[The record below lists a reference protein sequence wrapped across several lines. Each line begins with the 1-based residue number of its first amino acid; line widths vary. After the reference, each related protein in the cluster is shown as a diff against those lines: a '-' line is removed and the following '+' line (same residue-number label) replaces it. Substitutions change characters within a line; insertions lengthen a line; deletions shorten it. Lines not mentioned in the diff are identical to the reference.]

1 MMERICIYNRCS
13 TEEENQKNAL
23 EIQVQESVEIVRQHA
38 CWQIVDQFVES
49 QSGTTS
55 AGRSKYQKMLSLIEQ
70 RKYTI
75 VVIKSIDRLVRNTKD
90 WYLFLDCIVRNN
102 TRLYI
107 YIDNKFY
114 SPEDS
119 LITGIKAILA
129 EEFSRELSKKMKN
142 AHKRRQ
148 TNKSGYNICSEMFGW
163 NKISK
168 DIYEV
173 NEEEANAIRQAY
185 DLIDQGY
192 GFDRLSKEMF
202 QRGVRSRNQK
212 KIAPTTW
219 RKMLRSPR
227 MYGTVIL
234 HRTEFDFNL
243 HKAVQIPETEWVLCE
258 DALPPIVSREYYHRM
273 LEIMDKR
280 SRECNISDSQAMPK
294 RTGAHELSGKIVCGL
309 CGNVFY
315 RRKQSLKDGKR
326 AVWVCSNYINK
337 GTKQEDNPEGCQ
349 GIFLIEE
356 VLKEFIF
363 KAYVERFKSSEGGD
377 RYLIDETVRI
387 LRRTLSGANDISKI
401 KKLEKERKKLER
413 NKDKAFD
420 KLMDGVLS
428 DQDYK
433 TFVEK
438 INEQL
443 QRVSSELDTLQAEMS
458 GIEDIEKRLIGI
470 KEELKQGDVLKEALK
485 AEVIGKVQEIRV
497 YEDQMLDICFDKYQ
511 AAACEECAADEED
524 FYTVSIRYEYVYE
537 GNQQLADMRKRMKEY
552 IRARNQVTVKE
563 IMEVFEVSQ
572 SRAYLRLRELK
583 AEGVVEYARN
593 GQGGYWYL
601 RKNSCNET

>member
-23 EIQVQESVEIVRQHA
+23 EIQAQESVEIVRQHVG
-38 CWQIVDQFVES
+38 WQIVDQFVES

-55 AGRSKYQKMLSLIEQ
+55 VKRSKYQQMLKGVEQ

-129 EEFSRELSKKMKN
+129 EEFSRELSKKIKN

-148 TNKSGYNICSEMFGW
+148 TNKSGYNICCEMFGW
-163 NKISK
+163 NKLSK
-168 DIYEV
+168 DVYEV
-173 NEEEANAIRQAY
+173 NEEEADAIRQAY
-185 DLIDQGY
+185 ELIEQGY
-192 GFDRLSKEMF
+192 GFDRLSKEMY

-219 RKMLRSPR
+219 RKMLRSTR

-234 HRTEFDFNL
+234 HRTESDFNL

-258 DALPPIVSREYYHRM
+258 DALPPIVNREYYHRM
-273 LEIMDKR
+273 LEIMDQR
-280 SRECNISDSQAMPK
+280 SRACNISDSQAMPK
-294 RTGAHELSGKIVCGL
+294 RTGAHELSGKIICGL

-337 GTKQEDNPEGCQ
+337 GIKQEDNPEGCQ
-349 GIFLIEE
+349 GIFLIED
-356 VLKEFIF
+356 VLKEFVF
-363 KAYVERFKSSEGGD
+363 KAYVERFQNSESME
-377 RYLIDETVRI
+377 RYLIDETLRI
-387 LRRTLSGANDISKI
+387 LRSILSSVDYSSKI
-401 KKLEKERKKLER
+401 KKLERERGKLQR
-413 NKDKAFD
+413 NKDKSLD

-433 TFVEK
+433 AFMEK
-438 INEQL
+438 IDVQL
-443 QRVSSELDTLQAEMS
+443 QKVSCELDELKAEMN
-458 GIEDIEKRLIGI
+458 GVEDMEKRLLEI
-470 KEELKQGDVLKEALK
+470 KKELKQGDILRDAVK

-497 YEDQMLDICFDKYQ
+497 HEDQMLDIRFDRYKI
-511 AAACEECAADEED
+511 AVCEEHADVD
-524 FYTVSIRYEYVYE
+524 MADLYTVRIRYEYVYE
-537 GNQQLADMRKRMKEY
+537 GDKQLADMRESIKAY
-552 IRARNQVTVKE
+552 IVSKGKVTVKE
-563 IMEVFEVSQ
+563 IMERFDLNQ
-572 SRAYLRLRELK
+572 SRAYSRLRELK
-583 AEGVVEYARN
+583 AAGLVEYERN
-593 GQGGYWYL
+593 QQGGYWYFV
-601 RKNSCNET
+601 R

>member
-23 EIQVQESVEIVRQHA
+23 EIQAQESVEIVKQHA

-55 AGRSKYQKMLSLIEQ
+55 VKRSKYQQMLKGIEQ

-114 SPEDS
+114 SSEDS

-129 EEFSRELSKKMKN
+129 EEFSRELSKKIKN

-168 DIYEV
+168 DIYEI

-192 GFDRLSKEMF
+192 GFERISKEMF
-202 QRGVRSRNQK
+202 QRGVRSRNHK

-219 RKMLRSPR
+219 RKILRSPR
-227 MYGTVIL
+227 MYGTVVL
-234 HRTEFDFNL
+234 HRTEYDFNL
-243 HKAVQIPETEWVLCE
+243 HKVVQIPETEWVLCE
-258 DALPPIVSREYYHRM
+258 DALPPIVSREYYYRM
-273 LEIMDKR
+273 LGIMDKR
-280 SRECNISDSQAMPK
+280 SRECMASDAQAMPK
-294 RTGAHELSGKIVCGL
+294 SIGAHELSGKIFCGL

-349 GIFLIEE
+349 GISLIED

-363 KAYVERFKSSEGGD
+363 KAYVERFNSLEGSD
-377 RYLIDETVRI
+377 RYLVDETVRI
-387 LRRTLSGANDISKI
+387 LRSTLSGADYISKI
-401 KKLEKERKKLER
+401 KNLEREYKKLQR
-413 NKDKAFD
+413 NKDKTFE
-420 KLMDGVLS
+420 KLMNGVLS

-433 TFVEK
+433 IFVGK
-438 INEQL
+438 INEQI
-443 QRVSSELDTLQAEMS
+443 QKTSIELDAIRLQMS
-458 GIEDIEKRLIGI
+458 GMEDLEKRLLEI
-470 KEELKQGDVLKEALK
+470 KEELKQGDVIKEVLK
-485 AEVIGKVQEIRV
+485 AEVIGKVQEITV
-497 YEDQMLDICFDKYQ
+497 HEDLMLDICFDKYKVSV
-511 AAACEECAADEED
+511 CEECNAGED
-524 FYTVSIRYEYVYE
+524 LYTVSIRYEYVYE
-537 GNQQLADMRKRMKEY
+537 GDKQLVDMRKRMKEY
-552 IRARNQVTVKE
+552 IMAKEQVTVKE
-563 IMEVFEVSQ
+563 IMEVFDVSH
-572 SRAYLRLRELK
+572 SRAYSRLRELK
-583 AEGVVEYARN
+583 AEGVVEYERN
-593 GQGGYWYL
+593 RQGGYWYL
-601 RKNSCNET
+601 FKEKI

>member
-1 MMERICIYNRCS
+1 MRERICIYNRCS

-23 EIQVQESVEIVRQHA
+23 EIQAQESVEIVRQHA
-38 CWQIVDQFVES
+38 GWQIVDQFVES

-55 AGRSKYQKMLSLIEQ
+55 AKRSKYQQMLACIEQ

-129 EEFSRELSKKMKN
+129 EEFSRELSKKIKN

-168 DIYEV
+168 DIYKV

-185 DLIDQGY
+185 ELIERGY

-234 HRTEFDFNL
+234 HRTEYDFNL

-258 DALPPIVSREYYHRM
+258 DALPPIVSREYYLRM

-280 SRECNISDSQAMPK
+280 SRACNISESQGMPK
-294 RTGAHELSGKIVCGL
+294 SSGSHELSGKIICGM

-349 GIFLIEE
+349 GIFLIED

-363 KAYVERFKSSEGGD
+363 KAYVERLQNPESKD
-377 RYLIDETVRI
+377 RYLIDETLRI
-387 LRRTLSGANDISKI
+387 LRSTLSGTDYILKMKNLERES
-401 KKLEKERKKLER
+401 KKLLR
-413 NKDKAFD
+413 NKDKAFE

-428 DQDYK
+428 DLDYK
-433 TFVEK
+433 AFMRR
-438 INEQL
+438 IDEQL
-443 QRVSSELDTLQAEMS
+443 QKISCELDELKAEMS
-458 GIEDIEKRLIGI
+458 SVEDREKRLLGI
-470 KEELKQGDVLKEALK
+470 KKELKQGDVLKEALK
-485 AEVIGKVQEIRV
+485 TEVVGKVQGIRV
-497 YEDQMLDICFDKYQ
+497 YENQILDIRFDGYKVKVGN
-511 AAACEECAADEED
+511 ECTDADVTD
-524 FYTVSIRYEYVYE
+524 LYTVRIQYEYVYE
-537 GNQQLADMRKRMKEY
+537 GDKQLADMRERIKAYILAKEK
-552 IRARNQVTVKE
+552 VTVKK
-563 IMEVFEVSQ
+563 IMETFEVSQ
-572 SRAYLRLRELK
+572 SRAYSRLRELK
-583 AEGVVEYARN
+583 TEGIVEYERN
-593 GQGGYWYL
+593 RDGGYWYL
-601 RKNSCNET
+601 VK

>member
-23 EIQVQESVEIVRQHA
+23 EIQAQESVEIVRRHVGG
-38 CWQIVDQFVES
+38 QIVDQFVES
-49 QSGTTS
+49 QSGSTS
-55 AGRSKYQKMLSLIEQ
+55 AKRSKYQQMLSCIEQ
-70 RKYTI
+70 KKYTI

-129 EEFSRELSKKMKN
+129 EEFTRELSKKIKN

-185 DLIDQGY
+185 ELIERGY

-227 MYGTVIL
+227 MYGKVIL
-234 HRTEFDFNL
+234 HRTEYDFNL
-243 HKAVQIPETEWVLCE
+243 HKAVLMPETEWVFCE
-258 DALPPIVSREYYHRM
+258 DALPPIVSREYYLRM

-280 SRECNISDSQAMPK
+280 SRACNISESQAMPK
-294 RTGAHELSGKIVCGL
+294 SGGKHELSGKIICGM

-349 GIFLIEE
+349 GIFLIED

-363 KAYVERFKSSEGGD
+363 NAYVERFQNSESMD
-377 RYLIDETVRI
+377 RYLIDETLRI
-387 LRRTLSGANDISKI
+387 LCSTLSGADYNSKI
-401 KKLEKERKKLER
+401 KKMERERIKLQR
-413 NKDKAFD
+413 NKDKSFD

-433 TFVEK
+433 AFMGR
-438 INEQL
+438 IDEQL
-443 QRVSSELDTLQAEMS
+443 QKVSCELDELKAEMS
-458 GIEDIEKRLIGI
+458 SVEDMEKRLLGI
-470 KEELKQGDVLKEALK
+470 KKELKQGDVLKEALK
-485 AEVIGKVQEIRV
+485 TEVVGKVQEIRV
-497 YEDQMLDICFDKYQ
+497 YEDQMLDIRFDRYKV
-511 AAACEECAADEED
+511 AVCKDCADVSD
-524 FYTVSIRYEYVYE
+524 LYTVRIRYEYVYE
-537 GNQQLADMRKRMKEY
+537 GDKQLADMRERIKAYIVAKEK
-552 IRARNQVTVKE
+552 VTVKE
-563 IMEVFEVSQ
+563 IMETFEVSQ
-572 SRAYLRLRELK
+572 SRAYSRLRELK
-583 AEGVVEYARN
+583 TEGIVEYERN
-593 GQGGYWYL
+593 RDGGYWYPV
-601 RKNSCNET
+601 K

>member
-23 EIQVQESVEIVRQHA
+23 EIQAQESVEIVRQHMG
-38 CWQIVDQFVES
+38 WQIVDQFVES

-55 AGRSKYQKMLSLIEQ
+55 AKRSKYQQMLSCIEQ
-70 RKYTI
+70 KKYTI

-129 EEFSRELSKKMKN
+129 EEFSRELSKKIKN

-173 NEEEANAIRQAY
+173 NEEEANVIRQAY
-185 DLIDQGY
+185 ELIERGY

-234 HRTEFDFNL
+234 HRTEYDFNL
-243 HKAVQIPETEWVLCE
+243 HKAVQIPETEWVVCE
-258 DALPPIVSREYYHRM
+258 DALPPIVSKEYYQRM
-273 LEIMDKR
+273 TGIMDKR
-280 SRECNISDSQAMPK
+280 SRECIVTDSQVMPK
-294 RTGAHELSGKIVCGL
+294 KTGAHELSGKIVCGL

-337 GTKQEDNPEGCQ
+337 GKKQEDNPEGCQ
-349 GIFLIEE
+349 GIFLRED

-363 KAYVERFKSSEGGD
+363 EAYMECFQSSEGSD
-377 RYLIDETVRI
+377 RYLIDETVKI
-387 LRRTLSGANDISKI
+387 LRSTLSGADYISKMKNLEREC
-401 KKLEKERKKLER
+401 KKLQR

-433 TFVEK
+433 TFVGK
-438 INEQL
+438 IGEQL
-443 QRVSSELDTLQAEMS
+443 QKVSLELDELKTEMS
-458 GIEDIEKRLIGI
+458 GMEDMEKRLLEI
-470 KEELKQGDVLKEALK
+470 KDELKQGDVLKEALK
-485 AEVIGKVQEIRV
+485 AEVTDKVQEIRV
-497 YEDQMLDICFDKYQ
+497 HENQMLDICFDKYK
-511 AAACEECAADEED
+511 AAVCERCAIDED
-524 FYTVSIRYEYVYE
+524 NLYTVSIRYEYVYE
-537 GNQQLADMRKRMKEY
+537 GDKQLADMRKRIKEY
-552 IRARNQVTVKE
+552 IMEKEQVTVKE

-572 SRAYLRLRELK
+572 SRAYLRLRDLK
-583 AEGVVEYARN
+583 AEGVVEYERN
-593 GQGGYWYL
+593 RDEGYWHL
-601 RKNSCNET
+601 VK

>member
-23 EIQVQESVEIVRQHA
+23 EIQAQESVEIVKQHA
-38 CWQIVDQFVES
+38 SWQIVDQFVES

-55 AGRSKYQKMLSLIEQ
+55 AKRSKYQKMLSMIEQ
-70 RKYTI
+70 RRYTI

-90 WYLFLDCIVRNN
+90 WYLFLDCIARNN

-129 EEFSRELSKKMKN
+129 EEFSRELSKKIKN

-148 TNKSGYNICSEMFGW
+148 NNKSGYNICSEMFGW

-173 NEEEANAIRQAY
+173 NEQEANAIRQAY

-227 MYGTVIL
+227 MYGTVVL
-234 HRTEFDFNL
+234 HRTEYDFNL
-243 HKAVQIPETEWVLCE
+243 HKVVQIPETEWVLCE

-273 LEIMDKR
+273 LGIMDKR
-280 SRECNISDSQAMPK
+280 SRECMASDAQAMPK
-294 RTGAHELSGKIVCGL
+294 KIGEHELLGKIICGL

-349 GIFLIEE
+349 GISLIED

-363 KAYVERFKSSEGGD
+363 KAYVERFNSLEGSD
-377 RYLIDETVRI
+377 RYLVDETVRI
-387 LRRTLSGANDISKI
+387 LRSTLSGADYIAKI
-401 KKLEKERKKLER
+401 KNLERERKKLEK
-413 NKDKAFD
+413 NKNKAFD
-420 KLMDGVLS
+420 RLMDGIIS

-433 TFVEK
+433 SFAGK

-443 QRVSSELDTLQAEMS
+443 QKVSCELDAIRLQMS
-458 GIEDIEKRLIGI
+458 GMEDLEKRLLEI
-470 KEELKQGDVLKEALK
+470 KEELKQGDVIKEALK
-485 AEVIGKVQEIRV
+485 AEVIGKVQEITV
-497 YEDQMLDICFDKYQ
+497 HEDLMLDICFDRG
-511 AAACEECAADEED
+511 
-524 FYTVSIRYEYVYE
+524 TVSIRYEYVYE
-537 GNQQLADMRKRMKEY
+537 GDKQLADMRKRIKEY
-552 IRARNQVTVKE
+552 IMAKGQVTVKE

-572 SRAYLRLRELK
+572 SRAYSRLRELK
-583 AEGVVEYARN
+583 AVGLVEYERN
-593 GQGGYWYL
+593 RQGGYWYL
-601 RKNSCNET
+601 FKEKI

>member
-23 EIQVQESVEIVRQHA
+23 EIQAQESVEIVERHVG
-38 CWQIVDQFVES
+38 WQIVDQFVES

-55 AGRSKYQKMLSLIEQ
+55 AKRSKYQQMLASIEQ
-70 RKYTI
+70 KKYTI

-90 WYLFLDCIVRNN
+90 WYLFLDCIVRND

-129 EEFSRELSKKMKN
+129 EEFSRELSKKIKN

-173 NEEEANAIRQAY
+173 NEKEAESIRQAY
-185 DLIDQGY
+185 ELIEQGY
-192 GFDRLSKEMF
+192 GFDRLSKEMY

-234 HRTEFDFNL
+234 HRTEYDFNL
-243 HKAVQIPETEWVLCE
+243 HKAAQIPETEWVICE
-258 DALPPIVSREYYHRM
+258 GALPPIVSREYFDRM
-273 LEIMDKR
+273 LEIMDNR
-280 SRECNISDSQAMPK
+280 SKKSRISNAQKIPQK
-294 RTGAHELSGKIVCGL
+294 VGANELSGKIICAE

-315 RRKQSLKDGKR
+315 RRMQSLKNGKR
-326 AVWVCSNYINK
+326 PVWVCSNYINK
-337 GTKQEDNPEGCQ
+337 GMKTEDNPEGCK
-349 GIFLIEE
+349 GIFLIED
-356 VLKEFIF
+356 VLKDFIF
-363 KAYVERFKSSEGGD
+363 KAYMERFQNSNNAD
-377 RYLIDETVRI
+377 RYLIYETLRI
-387 LRRTLSGANDISKI
+387 LKNALSETDCISKL
-401 KKLEKERKKLER
+401 KMLER
-413 NKDKAFD
+413 ELAKLQRNKEKSFE
-420 KLMDGVLS
+420 KLMDGVLG

-433 TFVEK
+433 IFVDR
-438 INEQL
+438 IDEQMKQISGKL
-443 QRVSSELDTLQAEMS
+443 DELKTEMNGGADTEQ
-458 GIEDIEKRLIGI
+458 RLIEI
-470 KEELKQGDVLKEALK
+470 KRELKQEGILTEAKKEEIVK
-485 AEVIGKVQEIRV
+485 KVQEIKV
-497 YEDQMLDICFDKYQ
+497 HGDHMLEICFDKYKV
-511 AAACEECAADEED
+511 AVSED
-524 FYTVSIRYEYVYE
+524 YPVTEGQDSQVVSVRYEYVHE
-537 GNQQLADMRKRMKEY
+537 GDKQLAKMRENIKKYIILKEK
-552 IRARNQVTVKE
+552 VTVKE
-563 IMEVFEVSQ
+563 IMETFNLSQ
-572 SRAYLRLRELK
+572 SRAYSRLRELRE
-583 AEGVVEYARN
+583 EGIADYFRD

-601 RKNSCNET
+601 VK

>member
-1 MMERICIYNRCS
+1 MERICIYNRCS

-23 EIQVQESVEIVRQHA
+23 EIQAQESVEIVKQHVG
-38 CWQIVDQFVES
+38 WQIVDQFVES

-55 AGRSKYQKMLSLIEQ
+55 TKRSKYQQMFNLIEQ

-129 EEFSRELSKKMKN
+129 EEFSRELSKKIKN

-173 NEEEANAIRQAY
+173 NEQEADAIRQAY
-185 DLIDQGY
+185 GLIEQGY

-234 HRTEFDFNL
+234 HRTEYDFNL

-258 DALPPIVSREYYHRM
+258 DALPSIVSREYYQRM
-273 LEIMDKR
+273 LDIMDKR
-280 SRECNISDSQAMPK
+280 SRASNISNSPVMPK
-294 RTGAHELSGKIVCGL
+294 RTGAHELSGKIICGL

-315 RRKQSLKDGKR
+315 RRRQNLKDGKR

-337 GTKQEDNPEGCQ
+337 GTKQEDNPDGCQ
-349 GIFLIEE
+349 GIFLIED

-363 KAYVERFKSSEGGD
+363 KAYMERFQNSESMD
-377 RYLIDETVRI
+377 RYLIDETLRI
-387 LRRTLSGANDISKI
+387 LRSTLSGADYNSKI
-401 KKLEKERKKLER
+401 KKLERERIKLQR
-413 NKDKAFD
+413 NKDKAFE

-433 TFVEK
+433 TFMRK
-438 INEQL
+438 NDEQL
-443 QRVSSELDTLQAEMS
+443 QKISCELDELKAEMS
-458 GIEDIEKRLIGI
+458 GVADTEKRLLAI
-470 KEELKQGDVLKEALK
+470 KNELKQGDLLKEALK
-485 AEVIGKVQEIRV
+485 AEVVGKIQEIRV
-497 YEDQMLDICFDKYQ
+497 HENQMLDICFDRYKV
-511 AAACEECAADEED
+511 AVCEECANADVSGS
-524 FYTVSIRYEYVYE
+524 YTVRIRYEYVYE
-537 GNQQLADMRKRMKEY
+537 GDKQLADMRERIKAYVVAKEK
-552 IRARNQVTVKE
+552 VTVKE
-563 IMEVFEVSQ
+563 IMETFEVSQ
-572 SRAYLRLRELK
+572 SRAYSRLRELK
-583 AEGVVEYARN
+583 AEGIVEYERN
-593 GQGGYWYL
+593 RQGGYWYPV
-601 RKNSCNET
+601 K

>member
-23 EIQVQESVEIVRQHA
+23 EIQAQESVEIVRQHVG
-38 CWQIVDQFVES
+38 WQIVDQFVES

-55 AGRSKYQKMLSLIEQ
+55 VKRSKYQQMLNLIEQ

-129 EEFSRELSKKMKN
+129 EEFSRELSKKIKN

-185 DLIDQGY
+185 ELIEQGY

-219 RKMLRSPR
+219 RKMLRSTR

-234 HRTEFDFNL
+234 HRTEYDFNL
-243 HKAVQIPETEWVLCE
+243 HKAVQIPETEWVLCA
-258 DALPPIVSREYYHRM
+258 DALPPIVSREYYQRM
-273 LEIMDKR
+273 LEIMDMR
-280 SRECNISDSQAMPK
+280 SRTCNISDSHSMQK
-294 RTGAHELSGKIVCGL
+294 RTGAHELSGKIICGL

-337 GTKQEDNPEGCQ
+337 GMKQEDNPEGCQ
-349 GIFLIEE
+349 GIFLIED

-363 KAYVERFKSSEGGD
+363 KAYVERFQNSESMD
-377 RYLIDETVRI
+377 RYLIDETLRI
-387 LRRTLSGANDISKI
+387 LRSTLSGVDYNSKI
-401 KKLEKERKKLER
+401 KKLERERNKLQR
-413 NKDKAFD
+413 NKDKTFD
-420 KLMDGVLS
+420 KLMDGVLG

-433 TFVEK
+433 TFMEK
-438 INEQL
+438 IDVQL
-443 QRVSSELDTLQAEMS
+443 QKVSCELDELKVEIS
-458 GIEDIEKRLIGI
+458 GMEDTEKRLLEI
-470 KEELKQGDVLKEALK
+470 KKELKQGDVLKEALK

-497 YEDQMLDICFDKYQ
+497 HENQMMDICFDRYKV
-511 AAACEECAADEED
+511 AVCENCTDADVTD
-524 FYTVSIRYEYVYE
+524 LYIARIRYEYVYE
-537 GNQQLADMRKRMKEY
+537 GDKQLADMRERIKEY
-552 IRARNQVTVKE
+552 ILAKKEVTVKE
-563 IMEVFEVSQ
+563 IMEQFEVSQ
-572 SRAYLRLRELK
+572 SRAYSRLRELK
-583 AEGVVEYARN
+583 AEGIVEYERN
-593 GQGGYWYL
+593 RQGGYWYL
-601 RKNSCNET
+601 VK

>member
-23 EIQVQESVEIVRQHA
+23 EIQAQESVEIVRQHA

-55 AGRSKYQKMLSLIEQ
+55 AKRSKYQKMLSMIEQ

-129 EEFSRELSKKMKN
+129 EEFSRELSKKIKN

-148 TNKSGYNICSEMFGW
+148 NNKSGYNICSEMFGW

-173 NEEEANAIRQAY
+173 NEQEANAIRQAY
-185 DLIDQGY
+185 DLIDHGY

-234 HRTEFDFNL
+234 HRTEYDFNL

-280 SRECNISDSQAMPK
+280 SRECIVSDEQTMPK
-294 RTGAHELSGKIVCGL
+294 KIGEHEFSGKIICGL

-315 RRKQSLKDGKR
+315 RRKQSLKDGRR
-326 AVWVCSNYINK
+326 AVWVCANYINK
-337 GTKQEDNPEGCQ
+337 GTKQDDNLEGCQ
-349 GIFLIEE
+349 GIFLIED

-387 LRRTLSGANDISKI
+387 LRSTLSGADYIAKI
-401 KKLEKERKKLER
+401 KKLERECKKLER
-413 NKDKAFD
+413 NKNKAFD

-433 TFVEK
+433 SFVGK

-443 QRVSSELDTLQAEMS
+443 QKVSSELDALQAEMS
-458 GIEDIEKRLIGI
+458 GMEDMEKRLLEI

-485 AEVIGKVQEIRV
+485 AEVIGKVQEITV
-497 YEDQMLDICFDKYQ
+497 HENLMLDICFDKYKV
-511 AAACEECAADEED
+511 AVYGDCDAEED
-524 FYTVSIRYEYVYE
+524 FYTVSIQYEYVYE
-537 GNQQLADMRKRMKEY
+537 GDKQLADMRKRIKEY
-552 IRARNQVTVKE
+552 IMAKEQVTVKE

-583 AEGVVEYARN
+583 AEGVVEYERN
-593 GQGGYWYL
+593 PQGGYWYL
-601 RKNSCNET
+601 RKNSCNES

>member
-1 MMERICIYNRCS
+1 MMELICIYNRCS

-23 EIQVQESVEIVRQHA
+23 EIQAQESVEVVRQHVG
-38 CWQIVDQFVES
+38 WQIVDQFVES

-55 AGRSKYQKMLSLIEQ
+55 VKRSKYQQMLKGIEQ

-90 WYLFLDCIVRNN
+90 WYLFLDCIARNN

-129 EEFSRELSKKMKN
+129 EEFSRELSKKIKN

-173 NEEEANAIRQAY
+173 NEQEANAIRQAY

-192 GFDRLSKEMF
+192 GFDRISKEMF

-227 MYGTVIL
+227 MYGTVVL
-234 HRTEFDFNL
+234 HRTEYDFNL

-258 DALPPIVSREYYHRM
+258 DALPPIVSKEYYHRM
-273 LEIMDKR
+273 LGIMDKR
-280 SRECNISDSQAMPK
+280 SRECIAFDAQAMPK
-294 RTGAHELSGKIVCGL
+294 SIGAHELSGKILCGL

-315 RRKQSLKDGKR
+315 RRQQSLKDGKR

-349 GIFLIEE
+349 GIFLIED

-363 KAYVERFKSSEGGD
+363 KAYVERFQSSEGSE

-387 LRRTLSGANDISKI
+387 LRSTLSGADYISKI
-401 KKLEKERKKLER
+401 KKLEREHKKLER
-413 NKDKAFD
+413 NKNKAFD

-433 TFVEK
+433 SFVGK
-438 INEQL
+438 INEQI
-443 QRVSSELDTLQAEMS
+443 QKTSIELDAIRLQMS
-458 GIEDIEKRLIGI
+458 GMEDMEKRLLEI
-470 KEELKQGDVLKEALK
+470 KEELKQGNIIKDALK

-497 YEDQMLDICFDKYQ
+497 HENQMLNICFDKYKV
-511 AAACEECAADEED
+511 AVYEECDAGED
-524 FYTVSIRYEYVYE
+524 LYTVSIRYEYVYE
-537 GNQQLADMRKRMKEY
+537 GDKQLVDMRKRMKEY
-552 IRARNQVTVKE
+552 IMAKEQVTVKE

-572 SRAYLRLRELK
+572 SRAYSRLRELK
-583 AEGVVEYARN
+583 AEGIVEYERN
-593 GQGGYWYL
+593 RQGGYWYL
-601 RKNSCNET
+601 FKEKI

>member
-23 EIQVQESVEIVRQHA
+23 EIQARESVEIVRQNA
-38 CWQIVDQFVES
+38 CRQIVDQFVES

-55 AGRSKYQKMLSLIEQ
+55 AKRSKYQQMLSGIEQ
-70 RKYTI
+70 KKYTI
-75 VVIKSIDRLVRNTKD
+75 IVIKSIDRLVRNTKD

-129 EEFSRELSKKMKN
+129 EEFSRELSKKIKN

-173 NEEEANAIRQAY
+173 NEEEANAIRHAY
-185 DLIDQGY
+185 ELIEQGY

-234 HRTEFDFNL
+234 HRTEYDFNL
-243 HKAVQIPETEWVLCE
+243 HKVVQIPETEWVLCE
-258 DALPPIVSREYYHRM
+258 EALPPIVSREYYHRM

-280 SRECNISDSQAMPK
+280 SRACNTSESQAMPK
-294 RTGAHELSGKIVCGL
+294 SSGAHELSGKIICGL

-349 GIFLIEE
+349 GIFLIED

-363 KAYVERFKSSEGGD
+363 KAYMERFQSLEGSE
-377 RYLIDETVRI
+377 RYLIDEAVRI
-387 LRRTLSGANDISKI
+387 LRSTFSGADYVSKM
-401 KKLEKERKKLER
+401 KKLERERKKLQR
-413 NKDKAFD
+413 NKEKAFE
-420 KLMDGVLS
+420 KLMDGVLN

-433 TFVEK
+433 TFVRK
-438 INEQL
+438 INEQV
-443 QRVSSELDTLQAEMS
+443 QKNSGELDTLRAEM
-458 GIEDIEKRLIGI
+458 GGMEDMEKRLLEI

-485 AEVIGKVQEIRV
+485 AEVVGKVQEIEV
-497 YEDQMLDICFDKYQ
+497 HEDQMLDICFNKYQ
-511 AAACEECAADEED
+511 AAVCEKTAGRDD
-524 FYTVSIRYEYVYE
+524 SDLYTVRIQYEYVYE
-537 GNQQLADMRKRMKEY
+537 GDKQLADMRERIKKYIMTKE
-552 IRARNQVTVKE
+552 QVTVKE
-563 IMEVFEVSQ
+563 IMEVFEMSQ
-572 SRAYLRLRELK
+572 GRAYSRLRELK
-583 AEGVVEYARN
+583 AEGIVEYERN
-593 GQGGYWYL
+593 RQGGYWYL
-601 RKNSCNET
+601 VE

>member
-1 MMERICIYNRCS
+1 MKKMERICIYNRCS

-23 EIQVQESVEIVRQHA
+23 AIQARESVEIVERHA
-38 CWQIVDQFVES
+38 NWQIIDQFVES

-55 AGRSKYQKMLSLIEQ
+55 AKRSKYQQMLSCIEQ

-75 VVIKSIDRLVRNTKD
+75 VLIKSIDRLVRNTKD

-107 YIDNKFY
+107 YMDNKFY

-129 EEFSRELSKKMKN
+129 EEFSRELSRKIKN

-163 NKISK
+163 NKCSK

-173 NEEEANAIRQAY
+173 NEKEADAIRQAY
-185 DLIDQGY
+185 ELIERGY

-234 HRTEFDFNL
+234 HRTEYDFNL
-243 HKAVQIPETEWVLCE
+243 HKVVKIPETEWVLCE
-258 DALPPIVSREYYHRM
+258 EALPPIVSREYHQRM
-273 LEIMDKR
+273 LEIMDRR
-280 SRECNISDSQAMPK
+280 SRTCKVSGIQTMPRK
-294 RTGAHELSGKIVCGL
+294 AGFHELSGKIVCGL

-315 RRKQSLKDGKR
+315 RRTQSLKEGKR

-337 GTKQEDNPEGCQ
+337 GRKKEENPEGCI
-349 GIFLIEE
+349 GIPLIED
-356 VLKEFIF
+356 VLKDFIF
-363 KAYVERFKSSEGGD
+363 QAYRKDFRNSKNMEP
-377 RYLIDETVRI
+377 YLLEETLQI
-387 LRRTLSGANDISKI
+387 LRSTISDGEDILRIQKQEREI
-401 KKLEKERKKLER
+401 AKLQRNKEKALEK
-413 NKDKAFD
+413 
-420 KLMDGVLS
+420 LMNGILC

-433 TFVEK
+433 LYREK
-438 INEQL
+438 TEEQL
-443 QRVSSELDTLQAEMS
+443 RKASEELDELKKETTGTE
-458 GIEDIEKRLIGI
+458 EREHRLLEI
-470 KEELKQGDVLKEALK
+470 KEMLKNGDVLEEAWRV
-485 AEVIGKVQEIRV
+485 EVIGKVQEIKV
-497 YEDQMLDICFDKYQ
+497 HEDQMLDIRFDKYM
-511 AAACEECAADEED
+511 
-524 FYTVSIRYEYVYE
+524 VSIQYKKIHQRDT
-537 GNQQLADMRKRMKEY
+537 QLTD
-552 IRARNQVTVKE
+552 
-563 IMEVFEVSQ
+563 
-572 SRAYLRLRELK
+572 
-583 AEGVVEYARN
+583 
-593 GQGGYWYL
+593 
-601 RKNSCNET
+601 

>member
-1 MMERICIYNRCS
+1 MRERICIYNRCS

-23 EIQVQESVEIVRQHA
+23 EIQAQESVEIVRQHA
-38 CWQIVDQFVES
+38 GWQIVDQFVES

-55 AGRSKYQKMLSLIEQ
+55 AKRSKYQQMLACIEQ

-129 EEFSRELSKKMKN
+129 EEFSRELSKKIKN

-163 NKISK
+163 NKINK

-185 DLIDQGY
+185 ELIERGY

-234 HRTEFDFNL
+234 HRTEYDFNM

-258 DALPPIVSREYYHRM
+258 DALPPIVSREYYQRM

-280 SRECNISDSQAMPK
+280 SIRCNISESQAMPK
-294 RTGAHELSGKIVCGL
+294 SSGTHELSGKIICGM

-337 GTKQEDNPEGCQ
+337 GMKQKDNPEGCQ
-349 GIFLIEE
+349 GIFLIED

-363 KAYVERFKSSEGGD
+363 KAYMGRFKSSEGSD

-387 LRRTLSGANDISKI
+387 LRSTLSGSDYISKI
-401 KKLEKERKKLER
+401 KNLERERKKLER
-413 NKDKAFD
+413 NKNKAFD
-420 KLMDGVLS
+420 KLMDGVLG

-433 TFVEK
+433 SFVGK

-443 QRVSSELDTLQAEMS
+443 QKVSSELDAIRFQMS
-458 GIEDIEKRLIGI
+458 GMEDMEKRLLGI

-485 AEVIGKVQEIRV
+485 TEVIGKVQEIRV
-497 YEDQMLDICFDKYQ
+497 HEEQMLSICFDKYKV
-511 AAACEECAADEED
+511 AVYEECDAEED
-524 FYTVSIRYEYVYE
+524 LYTVSIRYEYAYE
-537 GNQQLADMRKRMKEY
+537 GDKQLVDMRKRIKKYIMAKE
-552 IRARNQVTVKE
+552 QVTVKE
-563 IMEVFEVSQ
+563 IMEVFDVSH

-583 AEGVVEYARN
+583 AEGVVEYERN
-593 GQGGYWYL
+593 PQGGYWYL
-601 RKNSCNET
+601 IM

>member
-23 EIQVQESVEIVRQHA
+23 EIQARESVEIVRQNA

-55 AGRSKYQKMLSLIEQ
+55 AKRSKYQQMLSGIEQ
-70 RKYTI
+70 KKYTI
-75 VVIKSIDRLVRNTKD
+75 IVIKSIDRLVRNTKD

-129 EEFSRELSKKMKN
+129 EEFSRELSKKIKN

-163 NKISK
+163 NNISK

-173 NEEEANAIRQAY
+173 NEEEANAIRHAY
-185 DLIDQGY
+185 ELIEQGY

-234 HRTEFDFNL
+234 HRTEYDFNL
-243 HKAVQIPETEWVLCE
+243 HKVVQIPETEWVLCE
-258 DALPPIVSREYYHRM
+258 EALPPIVSREYYHRM

-280 SRECNISDSQAMPK
+280 SRACNTSESQAMPK
-294 RTGAHELSGKIVCGL
+294 SSGAHELSGKIICGL

-349 GIFLIEE
+349 GIFLIED

-363 KAYVERFKSSEGGD
+363 KAYMERFQSLEGSE
-377 RYLIDETVRI
+377 RYLIDEAVRI
-387 LRRTLSGANDISKI
+387 LRSTFSGADYVSKM
-401 KKLEKERKKLER
+401 KKLERERKKLQR
-413 NKDKAFD
+413 NKEKAFE
-420 KLMDGVLS
+420 KLMDGVLN

-433 TFVEK
+433 TFVRK
-438 INEQL
+438 INEQV
-443 QRVSSELDTLQAEMS
+443 QKNSGELDTLRAEM
-458 GIEDIEKRLIGI
+458 GGMEDMEKRLLEI
-470 KEELKQGDVLKEALK
+470 KEELKQGDELKEALK
-485 AEVIGKVQEIRV
+485 ADAVG
-497 YEDQMLDICFDKYQ
+497 
-511 AAACEECAADEED
+511 
-524 FYTVSIRYEYVYE
+524 
-537 GNQQLADMRKRMKEY
+537 
-552 IRARNQVTVKE
+552 
-563 IMEVFEVSQ
+563 
-572 SRAYLRLRELK
+572 
-583 AEGVVEYARN
+583 
-593 GQGGYWYL
+593 
-601 RKNSCNET
+601 

>member
-23 EIQVQESVEIVRQHA
+23 EIQAQESVEIVKQHA

-55 AGRSKYQKMLSLIEQ
+55 AKRSKYQQMLNFIEQ

-102 TRLYI
+102 TQLYI
-107 YIDNKFY
+107 YIDNRFY

-129 EEFSRELSKKMKN
+129 EEFSRELSKKIKN

-168 DIYEV
+168 DIYEI
-173 NEEEANAIRQAY
+173 NEEEANAICQAY
-185 DLIDQGY
+185 ELIEQGY

-202 QRGVRSRNQK
+202 QRGVRSKNQK

-219 RKMLRSPR
+219 RKILRSPR

-234 HRTEFDFNL
+234 HRTEYDFNL
-243 HKAVQIPETEWVLCE
+243 HKVVHIPETEWVLCE

-273 LEIMDKR
+273 LGIMDKR
-280 SRECNISDSQAMPK
+280 SRECIASDEQTMPK
-294 RTGAHELSGKIVCGL
+294 KIGEHELSGKIICGL

-315 RRKQSLKDGKR
+315 RRKQSLKNGRR

-349 GIFLIEE
+349 GIFLIED

-363 KAYVERFKSSEGGD
+363 KAYMERFKSLEGSD

-387 LRRTLSGANDISKI
+387 LRSTISGVDYIAKI
-401 KKLEKERKKLER
+401 KKLERERKKLER

-420 KLMDGVLS
+420 KLIDGVLS

-433 TFVEK
+433 VFAEK
-438 INEQL
+438 ISEQL
-443 QRVSSELDTLQAEMS
+443 QKVSSELDTLRAEMS
-458 GIEDIEKRLIGI
+458 GMEDMEKRMQQI
-470 KEELKQGDVLKEALK
+470 KEELKQGDVLKEAWK
-485 AEVIGKVQEIRV
+485 TEVVGKVQEIRV
-497 YEDQMLDICFDKYQ
+497 HEDQMLDICFDKYKVGV
-511 AAACEECAADEED
+511 CEECDIEKD
-524 FYTVSIRYEYVYE
+524 LYTISIRYEYVYE
-537 GNQQLADMRKRMKEY
+537 GDKQLTDMRKKVKEY
-552 IRARNQVTVKE
+552 IMVKEQVTVKE
-563 IMEVFEVSQ
+563 IMEVFDVSH

-583 AEGVVEYARN
+583 AEGVVEYERN
-593 GQGGYWYL
+593 PQGGYWYL
-601 RKNSCNET
+601 IK

>member
-23 EIQVQESVEIVRQHA
+23 EIQAQESVEIVRQHV

-55 AGRSKYQKMLSLIEQ
+55 AKRSKYQKMLSMIEQ

-129 EEFSRELSKKMKN
+129 EEFSRELSKKIKN

-148 TNKSGYNICSEMFGW
+148 NNKSGYNICSEMFGW
-163 NKISK
+163 NKIRK

-173 NEEEANAIRQAY
+173 NEQEANAIRQAY

-202 QRGVRSRNQK
+202 QCGVRSRNQK

-234 HRTEFDFNL
+234 HRTEYDFNL

-258 DALPPIVSREYYHRM
+258 DALPPIVSREYYQRM

-280 SRECNISDSQAMPK
+280 SRECIVSDEQTVPK
-294 RTGAHELSGKIVCGL
+294 KIGEHELSGKIICGL

-315 RRKQSLKDGKR
+315 RRKQSLKDGRR
-326 AVWVCSNYINK
+326 AVWGCSNYINK

-349 GIFLIEE
+349 GIFLIED

-363 KAYVERFKSSEGGD
+363 KAYVERFKSLEGGE

-387 LRRTLSGANDISKI
+387 LRSTLSGADYIAKI
-401 KKLEKERKKLER
+401 KKLEREYKKLER
-413 NKDKAFD
+413 NKNKAFD
-420 KLMDGVLS
+420 KLMDGVIS

-433 TFVEK
+433 SFVGK

-443 QRVSSELDTLQAEMS
+443 QNVSSELDAIRLQMS
-458 GIEDIEKRLIGI
+458 GMEDMEKRLLEI

-485 AEVIGKVQEIRV
+485 TEVIGKVQEIKV
-497 YEDQMLDICFDKYQ
+497 HEDLMLDICFDKYKV
-511 AAACEECAADEED
+511 AVCEDCDAGED
-524 FYTVSIRYEYVYE
+524 LYTVSIRYKYVYE
-537 GNQQLADMRKRMKEY
+537 GDKQLADMRKRIKEY
-552 IRARNQVTVKE
+552 IMAKEQVTVKE

-583 AEGVVEYARN
+583 AEGVVEYERN
-593 GQGGYWYL
+593 PQGGYWYPT
-601 RKNSCNET
+601 KK

>member
-23 EIQVQESVEIVRQHA
+23 EIQAQESVEIVRQHVG
-38 CWQIVDQFVES
+38 WQIVDQFVES

-55 AGRSKYQKMLSLIEQ
+55 AKRSKYQQMLACIEQ

-129 EEFSRELSKKMKN
+129 EEFSRELSKKIKN

-173 NEEEANAIRQAY
+173 NEEEANAILQAY
-185 DLIDQGY
+185 ELIEHGY
-192 GFDRLSKEMF
+192 GFARLSKEMF

-227 MYGTVIL
+227 MYGMVIL
-234 HRTEFDFNL
+234 HRTEYDFNL
-243 HKAVQIPETEWVLCE
+243 HKAVQIPETEWVFCE
-258 DALPPIVSREYYHRM
+258 DALPPIVSREYYQRM
-273 LEIMDKR
+273 LDIMDKR
-280 SRECNISDSQAMPK
+280 SRECNVSESQAMPK
-294 RTGAHELSGKIVCGL
+294 SGGKHELSGKIICGM

-349 GIFLIEE
+349 GIFLIED

-363 KAYVERFKSSEGGD
+363 KAYMERFQNSESMD
-377 RYLIDETVRI
+377 RYLIDETLRI
-387 LRRTLSGANDISKI
+387 LCSTLSGTDYNSKI
-401 KKLEKERKKLER
+401 KKMERERIKLQR
-413 NKDKAFD
+413 NKDKSFD

-433 TFVEK
+433 AFMGR
-438 INEQL
+438 IDEQL
-443 QRVSSELDTLQAEMS
+443 QKVSCELDELKAEMS
-458 GIEDIEKRLIGI
+458 SVEDMEKRLLGI
-470 KEELKQGDVLKEALK
+470 KKELKQGDVLKEALK
-485 AEVIGKVQEIRV
+485 TDVVGKVQEIRV
-497 YEDQMLDICFDKYQ
+497 YEDQMLDIRFDRYKV
-511 AAACEECAADEED
+511 AVCKDCADVSD
-524 FYTVSIRYEYVYE
+524 LYTVRIRYEYVYE
-537 GNQQLADMRKRMKEY
+537 GDKQLADMRERIKAYIVAKEK
-552 IRARNQVTVKE
+552 VTVKE
-563 IMEVFEVSQ
+563 IMETFEVSQ
-572 SRAYLRLRELK
+572 SRAYSRLRELK
-583 AEGVVEYARN
+583 TEGIVEYERN
-593 GQGGYWYL
+593 RDGGYWYPV
-601 RKNSCNET
+601 K

>member
-1 MMERICIYNRCS
+1 MMECICIYNRCS

-23 EIQVQESVEIVRQHA
+23 EIQAQESVEIVRQHVG
-38 CWQIVDQFVES
+38 WQIVDQFVES

-55 AGRSKYQKMLSLIEQ
+55 AKRSKYQQMLACIEQ

-129 EEFSRELSKKMKN
+129 EEFSRELSKKIKN

-173 NEEEANAIRQAY
+173 NEDEANVIRQAY
-185 DLIDQGY
+185 ELIEQGY

-202 QRGVRSRNQK
+202 LRGVRSRNQK

-234 HRTEFDFNL
+234 HRTEYDFNL

-258 DALPPIVSREYYHRM
+258 DALPPIVSREYYQRM
-273 LEIMDKR
+273 LDIMDKR
-280 SRECNISDSQAMPK
+280 SRACNISESQGMPK
-294 RTGAHELSGKIVCGL
+294 SNGSHELSGKIICGM

-315 RRKQSLKDGKR
+315 RRKQSLKYGKR

-349 GIFLIEE
+349 GIFLIED

-363 KAYVERFKSSEGGD
+363 KAYVERFQNPESKD
-377 RYLIDETVRI
+377 RYLIDETLRI
-387 LRRTLSGANDISKI
+387 LRSTLSGTDYILKMKNLERES
-401 KKLEKERKKLER
+401 KKLLR
-413 NKDKAFD
+413 NKDKAFE

-428 DQDYK
+428 DLDYK
-433 TFVEK
+433 AFMRR
-438 INEQL
+438 IDEQL
-443 QRVSSELDTLQAEMS
+443 QKISYELDELKAEMS
-458 GIEDIEKRLIGI
+458 SVEDMEKRLLGI
-470 KEELKQGDVLKEALK
+470 KKELKQGDVLKEALK
-485 AEVIGKVQEIRV
+485 TEVIGKVQEIRV
-497 YEDQMLDICFDKYQ
+497 YEDQMLDIRFDRYKV
-511 AAACEECAADEED
+511 AVCKDCADVSD
-524 FYTVSIRYEYVYE
+524 LYTVRIRYEYVYE
-537 GNQQLADMRKRMKEY
+537 GDKQLADLREGIKEY
-552 IRARNQVTVKE
+552 IVAKEKVTLKE
-563 IMEVFEVSQ
+563 IVETFEVSQ
-572 SRAYLRLRELK
+572 SRAYSRLRELK
-583 AEGVVEYARN
+583 TEGIVEYERN
-593 GQGGYWYL
+593 RDGGYWYL
-601 RKNSCNET
+601 VK

>member
-23 EIQVQESVEIVRQHA
+23 EIQAQESVEIVKQHA
-38 CWQIVDQFVES
+38 GWQIVDQFVES

-55 AGRSKYQKMLSLIEQ
+55 AKRSKYQKMLSMIEQ

-90 WYLFLDCIVRNN
+90 WYLFLDCIARNN

-129 EEFSRELSKKMKN
+129 EEFSRELSKKIKN

-148 TNKSGYNICSEMFGW
+148 NNKSGYNICSEMFGW

-173 NEEEANAIRQAY
+173 NEQEANAIRQAY
-185 DLIDQGY
+185 DLIDRGY

-234 HRTEFDFNL
+234 HRTEYDFNL

-280 SRECNISDSQAMPK
+280 SRECIVSDEKTMPK
-294 RTGAHELSGKIVCGL
+294 KIGEHELSGRIICGL

-315 RRKQSLKDGKR
+315 RRKQSLKDGRR
-326 AVWVCSNYINK
+326 AVWGCSNYINK

-349 GIFLIEE
+349 GIFLIED

-363 KAYVERFKSSEGGD
+363 KAYVERFKGSEGGD

-387 LRRTLSGANDISKI
+387 LRSTLSGADYIAKI
-401 KKLEKERKKLER
+401 KKLERERKKLER
-413 NKDKAFD
+413 NKNKAFD

-433 TFVEK
+433 SFVGK

-443 QRVSSELDTLQAEMS
+443 QKVSCELDALQAEMR
-458 GIEDIEKRLIGI
+458 GMEDMEKRLREI

-485 AEVIGKVQEIRV
+485 AEVIGKVQEIKV
-497 YEDQMLDICFDKYQ
+497 HEDLMLDICFDKYKV
-511 AAACEECAADEED
+511 AVCENGDAQED
-524 FYTVSIRYEYVYE
+524 LYTVSIRYEYVYE
-537 GNQQLADMRKRMKEY
+537 GDKQLADMRKRIKEY
-552 IRARNQVTVKE
+552 VMAKEQVTVKE

-572 SRAYLRLRELK
+572 SRAYLRVRELK
-583 AEGVVEYARN
+583 AEGVVEYERN
-593 GQGGYWYL
+593 PQGGYWYPITQ
-601 RKNSCNET
+601 KI